1 MSESWL
7 SPYFLTSP
15 VTEDRF
21 GQWAEKP
28 TTTNSEGDLRSLDEF
43 GQWAEKPKT
52 TNSARKASFA
62 TGRVRF
68 IFYSILELLVRVLLP

>member
-1 MSESWL
+1 MSEYWL
-7 SPYFLTSP
+7 STYVLTSP

-21 GQWAEKP
+21 GQGAERTELLSPKQA
-28 TTTNSEGDLRSLDEF
+28 SLAEDF
-43 GQWAEKPKT
+43 GQWAEKPTT